1 VTDQL
6 RQPDVSSSD
15 TTGQPIWMPDRW
27 LPTLKSHA
35 VSLWAGV
42 AAIVVLAA
50 GATLLLLQGT
60 TPTYVWFGWTLA
72 GVSVLLACFQSWRL
86 GLRWATRNARKALI
100 ESLSDSDEALFL
112 TETNGRVIYDTDAF
126 RALIRNVNWDDLL
139 GFANLAS
146 LGELISPTS
155 SQNFLRMKAQA
166 ADGRRDASE
175 VEIKVSGERHYWRV
189 SVEPV
194 GTLKGLSLWTFVD
207 VTAQRQFEAR
217 REGEQQFLNDLLDEL
232 PVGFFSAAQDGTLQY
247 INKTL
252 ASWLH
257 VEQRGGEENN
267 QPSLADFVVVGE
279 GKDDVPDVE
288 MDESGMHGGVR
299 LQSQEGDQFSAYLIQ
314 SQRENSAGE
323 FQYSRS
329 LVLREPFT
337 PVVDD
342 GTGGPLLRRI
352 PWLFSDSP
360 VGIVLLDMQG
370 TVVDCNRSF
379 LKILGLHRDG
389 VVGWPISERISKE
402 DRDSADTALT
412 KVVMGIMPATLLEV
426 RVPAGGERELTTS
439 FYVSRMEDS
448 SGEVTGLVLHVIDTT
463 EQKNLEVQFNQ
474 AQKMQAVGQ
483 LAGGVAHDFNNLLT
497 AMGGFCDLLL
507 SRHGP
512 DDPDFADIMQI
523 KQNANR
529 AANLVRQLLAF
540 SRRQTLQPK
549 IFSITDALNDLS
561 NLLRRLIG
569 ENIELDIVHGEDV
582 DLIRTDPGQF
592 DQVIINLAVNAR
604 DAMPGGGTI
613 TVSTDQVEV
622 ETAVQ
627 RGHDVMPAGNYIRIN
642 VADTGSGIAQED
654 ISRIFEP
661 FFSTKDVGEGT
672 GLGLSTVYGIV
683 RQSDGYIF
691 VDSALGEG
699 TSFSIYLPAY
709 SAAEATAFGG
719 EISQIGGV
727 EVAEEKDLTGE
738 ATVLLVED
746 EDAVRV
752 FGSRA
757 LTNKGYRV
765 LEAIDG
771 EQALDVINDFGNPI
785 DLIITDVMMPG
796 MDGHTLVRLV
806 QEELPDIKV
815 ILMSGYAEDAIP
827 GEIAGDAS
835 INFLPKPFSL
845 QELAGKVKDVMAS

>member
-1 VTDQL
+1 
-6 RQPDVSSSD
+6 
-15 TTGQPIWMPDRW
+15 M
-27 LPTLKSHA
+27 
-35 VSLWAGV
+35 
-42 AAIVVLAA
+42 
-50 GATLLLLQGT
+50 
-60 TPTYVWFGWTLA
+60 
-72 GVSVLLACFQSWRL
+72 
-86 GLRWATRNARKALI
+86 
-100 ESLSDSDEALFL
+100 
-112 TETNGRVIYDTDAF
+112 
-126 RALIRNVNWDDLL
+126 
-139 GFANLAS
+139 
-146 LGELISPTS
+146 
-155 SQNFLRMKAQA
+155 
-166 ADGRRDASE
+166 
-175 VEIKVSGERHYWRV
+175 
-189 SVEPV
+189 
-194 GTLKGLSLWTFVD
+194 
-207 VTAQRQFEAR
+207 
-217 REGEQQFLNDLLDEL
+217 
-232 PVGFFSAAQDGTLQY
+232 
-247 INKTL
+247 
-252 ASWLH
+252 
-257 VEQRGGEENN
+257 
-267 QPSLADFVVVGE
+267 
-279 GKDDVPDVE
+279 
-288 MDESGMHGGVR
+288 
-299 LQSQEGDQFSAYLIQ
+299 
-314 SQRENSAGE
+314 
-323 FQYSRS
+323 
-329 LVLREPFT
+329 
-337 PVVDD
+337 
-342 GTGGPLLRRI
+342 RRI
-352 PWLFSDSP
+352 PWLFSSSP
-360 VGIVLLDMQG
+360 VGIVLLDLQG

-402 DRDSADTALT
+402 DRDSADTAFT
-412 KVVMGIMPATLLEV
+412 KIVMGIMPATLLEV
-426 RVPAGGERELTTS
+426 RVPAGGERELTAS

-448 SGEVTGLVLHVIDTT
+448 TGEVTGLVLHVIDTT
-463 EQKNLEVQFNQ
+463 EQRNLEVQFNQ

-507 SRHGP
+507 SRHGEN
-512 DDPDFADIMQI
+512 DPDFPDIMQI

-569 ENIELDIVHGEDV
+569 ENIELEILHGKDV

-604 DAMPGGGTI
+604 DSMPGGGTI
-613 TVSTDQVEV
+613 LVSTDQVGV

-627 RGHDVMPAGNYIRIN
+627 RGHEVMPAGNYIRIN
-642 VADTGSGIAQED
+642 VADTGSGIAQEN
-654 ISRIFEP
+654 ISHIFEP
-661 FFSTKDVGEGT
+661 FFSTKEVGEGT

-699 TSFSIYLPAY
+699 TTFSIYLPAY

-719 EISQIGGV
+719 EISQIGGL
-727 EVAEEKDLTGE
+727 ETPEEKDLTGE
-738 ATVLLVED
+738 ATILLVED

-752 FGSRA
+752 FGARA

-765 LEAIDG
+765 LEAMDG
-771 EQALDVINDFGNPI
+771 EQALDVINESEESI

-827 GEIAGDAS
+827 GEIACDPS

-845 QELAGKVKDVMAS
+845 QDLASRVKDVLVK

>member
-1 VTDQL
+1 MASGE
-6 RQPDVSSSD
+6 P
-15 TTGQPIWMPDRW
+15 WRW
-27 LPTLKSHA
+27 VAAAKRAITSQ
-35 VSLWAGV
+35 WAG
-42 AAIVVLAA
+42 AGVLLILSA
-50 GATLLLLQGT
+50 GA
-60 TPTYVWFGWTLA
+60 V
-72 GVSVLLACFQSWRL
+72 VLLAHGGAEWQVFFGWGLCCLAVIFACLQSWRL
-86 GLRWATRNARKALI
+86 GLHWAVRNARRALI
-100 ESLSDSDEALFL
+100 QSLSDSEEALFL
-112 TETNGRVIYDTDAF
+112 TEPNGRVIYDTDAF
-126 RALIRNVNWDDLL
+126 RALVRSVNGDDLI
-139 GFANLAS
+139 GFANLGS
-146 LGELISPTS
+146 LAELIAPVSAK
-155 SQNFLRMKAQA
+155 NFQRIKGQA
-166 ADGRRDASE
+166 ADGKRDVCYVDIS
-175 VEIKVSGERHYWRV
+175 VGEETYHWRV

-194 GTLKGLSLWTFVD
+194 GTPNGLSLWTFVD
-207 VTAQRQFEAR
+207 VTAQRQLEAR
-217 REGEQQFLNDLLDEL
+217 RENDQQFFFDLLDEL
-232 PVGFFSAAQDGTLQY
+232 PVGLFSAAHDGTLQY

-252 ASWLH
+252 ASWL
-257 VEQRGGEENN
+257 
-267 QPSLADFVVVGE
+267 SLDGDDSGLAPPLTLSDFIAAGN
-279 GKDDVPDVE
+279 GRDDVAQVE
-288 MDESGMHGGVR
+288 TDKSGMHGGLS
-299 LQSQEGDQFSAYLIQ
+299 LQGRKGEAFSAYLIQ
-314 SQRENSAGE
+314 SQKENKEGE

-329 LVLREPFT
+329 LVLREPFI

-342 GTGGPLLRRI
+342 GTGGALLRRI
-352 PWLFSDSP
+352 PWLFSSSP
-360 VGIVLLDMQG
+360 VGIVLLDLQG

-402 DRDSADTALT
+402 DRDSADTAFT
-412 KVVMGIMPATLLEV
+412 KIVMGIMPATLLEV
-426 RVPAGGERELTTS
+426 RVPAGGERELMAS

-448 SGEVTGLVLHVIDTT
+448 TGEVTGLVLHVIDTT
-463 EQKNLEVQFNQ
+463 EQRNLEVQFNQ

-507 SRHGP
+507 SRHGEN
-512 DDPDFADIMQI
+512 DPDFPDIMQI

-549 IFSITDALNDLS
+549 IFSIADALNDLS

-569 ENIELDIVHGEDV
+569 ENIELEILHGKDV

-604 DAMPGGGTI
+604 DSMPGGGSI
-613 TVSTDQVEV
+613 LVSTDQVGV

-627 RGHDVMPAGNYIRIN
+627 RGHEVMPAGNYIRIN
-642 VADTGSGIAQED
+642 VADTGSGIAQEN
-654 ISRIFEP
+654 ISHIFEP
-661 FFSTKDVGEGT
+661 FFSTKEVGEGT

-691 VDSALGEG
+691 VDSALGKG
-699 TSFSIYLPAY
+699 TTFSIYLPAY

-727 EVAEEKDLTGE
+727 ETPEEKDLTGE
-738 ATVLLVED
+738 ATILLVED

-752 FGSRA
+752 FGARA
-757 LTNKGYRV
+757 LANKGYRV
-765 LEAIDG
+765 LEAMDG
-771 EQALDVINDFGNPI
+771 EQALDVINESEDSI

-827 GEIAGDAS
+827 GEIACDSS

-845 QELAGKVKDVMAS
+845 QDLASRVKDVLAK

>member
-1 VTDQL
+1 M
-6 RQPDVSSSD
+6 S
-15 TTGQPIWMPDRW
+15 DRW
-27 LPTLKSHA
+27 LPHAKTL
-35 VSLWAGV
+35 
-42 AAIVVLAA
+42 AASWWTGTVVILILAA
-50 GATLLLLQGT
+50 GAVLLILQGT
-60 TPTYVWFGWTLA
+60 TQLHGGTGWPLA
-72 GVSVLLACFQSWRL
+72 AAAVLLSCLQSWRL
-86 GLRWATRNARKALI
+86 GLKWATRNARKALI
-100 ESLSDSDEALFL
+100 ESLSDSNEALFL

-146 LGELISPTS
+146 LGELVSPAS
-155 SQNFLRMKAQA
+155 SQNFLRMKTQA
-166 ADGRRDASE
+166 ANGKRDASE
-175 VEIKVSGERHYWRV
+175 IEIKVAAERHYWRV

-217 REGEQQFLNDLLDEL
+217 RDDHQQFLSDLLDEL

-247 INKTL
+247 INRTL
-252 ASWLH
+252 AAWLQ
-257 VEQRGGEENN
+257 VDQAAPDADSF
-267 QPSLADFVVVGE
+267 PSLAEFVVVGE
-279 GKDDVPDVE
+279 GRDDIPDVE
-288 MDESGMHGGVR
+288 TDESGMHGGLR
-299 LQSQEGDQFSAYLIQ
+299 LQGRDGDQFSAYLIQ
-314 SQRENSAGE
+314 SQRDDDAGN

-337 PVVDD
+337 PVLDD

-360 VGIVLLDMQG
+360 VGIVLLDLQG

-402 DRDSADTALT
+402 DRDNSDTALT

-439 FYVSRMEDS
+439 FYVSRMEDRA
-448 SGEVTGLVLHVIDTT
+448 GEVNGLVLHVIDTT

-569 ENIELDIVHGEDV
+569 ENIELDIIHGEDV

-604 DAMPGGGTI
+604 DAMPGGGMI

-627 RGHDVMPAGNYIRIN
+627 RGHEVMPAGNYIRIN

-654 ISRIFEP
+654 ITHIFEP

-691 VDSALGEG
+691 VDSARGEG
-699 TSFSIYLPAY
+699 TTFSIYLPAF

-727 EVAEEKDLTGE
+727 EVTEEKDLTGE

-827 GEIAGDAS
+827 GEIAGDS
-835 INFLPKPFSL
+835 TINFLPKPFSL
-845 QELAGKVKDVMAS
+845 QELAGKVKDVMAG